1 MRVPLVSWVHAAV
14 AWIACTCSVQ
24 PRRLGLFGIVI
35 VRLPI
40 PLAGIG
46 AGSNTKV
53 AGSNQSVPKGVS
65 VRCRAADSAN
75 MATPGV
81 PRL

>member
-1 MRVPLVSWVHAAV
+1 M
-14 AWIACTCSVQ
+14 
-24 PRRLGLFGIVI
+24 FGIVI

-53 AGSNQSVPKGVS
+53 AGSNQSVPKGVR
-65 VRCRAADSAN
+65 VRWLLDTRVGTIGSGPGSGYREAGSFDSRRGG
-75 MATPGV
+75 PI
-81 PRL
+81 R